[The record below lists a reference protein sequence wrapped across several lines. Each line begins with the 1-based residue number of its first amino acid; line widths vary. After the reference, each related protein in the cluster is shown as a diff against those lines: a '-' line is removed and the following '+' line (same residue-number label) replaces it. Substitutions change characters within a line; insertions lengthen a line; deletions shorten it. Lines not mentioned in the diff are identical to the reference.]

1 MSERTYNA
9 RFNHYTYKG
18 SVINAFEHMW
28 GISKQCTQYEKQHSR
43 ELKALYIENQI
54 DYFELLSFKNLADK
68 YAVEYLQQSTI
79 LNITK

>member
-1 MSERTYNA
+1 
-9 RFNHYTYKG
+9 
-18 SVINAFEHMW
+18 MW